1 MLATLVQVTGKA
13 LIVGILRSSN
23 LGIEVV
29 RVVAWQLTK
38 RAASTESLRKLS
50 PTALARHSWRLYK
63 PDLKSAERRFRHT
76 LAIVGRWDL
85 PAVNQKAESSCRE

>member
-38 RAASTESLRKLS
+38 RAALHRESEKAK
-50 PTALARHSWRLYK
+50 PNCVGAAL
-63 PDLKSAERRFRHT
+63 
-76 LAIVGRWDL
+76 LA
-85 PAVNQKAESSCRE
+85 AVQTRPQICREAIPPHIGHCRTLGLAGSQPEGGKFL